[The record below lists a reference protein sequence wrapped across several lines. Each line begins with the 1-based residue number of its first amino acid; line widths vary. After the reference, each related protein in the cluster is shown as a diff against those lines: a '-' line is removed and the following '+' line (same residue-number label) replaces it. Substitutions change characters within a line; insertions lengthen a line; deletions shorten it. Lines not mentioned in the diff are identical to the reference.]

1 MRVSDTA
8 WSSRLAARFTQALV
22 WLAWSSSALAQIGDT
37 KQSAGAEPTASLTTG
52 SEVVL
57 KSSATPLL
65 DVGHWIPSADQLSFL
80 VERVQDDRVKVVSR
94 DKTIQGWLLREQVV
108 PLDEAIDYFGQ
119 VLVRDRRN
127 TDAYWMRARLWLYHG
142 DADRAMANLE
152 QAIRREPDQARFYVT
167 RSLVHLTKE
176 RFDLAIADCDRAIQL
191 DPQATRAYVIRASA
205 SLARGDL
212 AKCRA
217 DLDQALRRD
226 QINPMGRA
234 VRVSDGP
241 AQDDGDPRQAR
252 KDRAETVEHALKN
265 AVDLVARGK
274 AHLVKEEYDDA
285 IADFTDAVRLDPAH
299 ASAYAARAEAWARKH
314 YRDRELADITAAVK
328 LEPRNTAYRVA
339 RGQSCSAQGR
349 HEEAMADFNA
359 ALGLEPENP
368 AIWVA
373 RGNESRKDWKLD
385 EALADYTRAIQL
397 NPNFTLAYI
406 SRGQTWRQRHEF
418 GRAIQEFAEVARREP
433 DNALTHMYL
442 ARILATCNDASSRNG
457 KWAVDEA
464 TRACELTH
472 WQDPDCL
479 DTLAAA
485 CAENDD
491 FQNAI
496 KWQTRAIQ
504 RLRQKAPSILQRA
517 MNFGGRRG
525 VGFEERLAF
534 YKSRK
539 PTRE

>member
-1 MRVSDTA
+1 MRVFSTLS
-8 WSSRLAARFTQALV
+8 SSRLAARLTVALV
-22 WLAWSSSALAQIGDT
+22 WLTWSSLVLAQIGES
-37 KQSAGAEPTASLTTG
+37 KQSAAVESTAALPAGT
-52 SEVVL
+52 EVVL
-57 KSSATPLL
+57 KSSATPLF
-65 DVGHWIPSADQLSFL
+65 DVGHWVPSADQLSFL
-80 VERVQDDRVKVVSR
+80 VERVQDDKVKVVSR
-94 DKTIQGWLLREQVV
+94 DKTIQGWLRREQVV
-108 PLDEAIDYFGQ
+108 PLDAAIDYFGQ
-119 VLVRDRRN
+119 VLAWDRRN

-152 QAIRREPDQARFYVT
+152 QAIRREPDQARFYLT

-176 RFDLAIADCDRAIQL
+176 RFDQAIADCDRAIQL
-191 DPQATRAYVIRASA
+191 DPQAIKAYVIRASA
-205 SLARGDL
+205 TLARGDS
-212 AKCRA
+212 ARCRA

-226 QINPMGRA
+226 SINPIGRT
-234 VRVSDGP
+234 VRASYGP
-241 AQDDGDPRQAR
+241 AQEDGDPGKAR
-252 KDRAETVEHALKN
+252 LDRGETTTREPKN
-265 AVDLVARGK
+265 AADLVARGR
-274 AHLVKEEYDDA
+274 AHLVKEEFDDA

-299 ASAYAARAEAWARKH
+299 APAYVARAEAWARKH
-314 YRDRELADITAAVK
+314 YRDRELADITTAVK
-328 LEPRNTAYRVA
+328 LDPRNTAYRVA
-339 RGQSCSAQGR
+339 RGQSCSVQGR

-359 ALGLEPENP
+359 ALGMEPENP
-368 AIWVA
+368 ALWVA
-373 RGNESRKDWKLD
+373 RGNEWRRDLKLD

-397 NPNFTLAYI
+397 KPDFTLAYI
-406 SRGQTWRQRHEF
+406 SRGQTWRQRRDF
-418 GRAIQEFAEVARREP
+418 GRAIQEFAEVVRREP

-442 ARILATCNDASSRNG
+442 ARILATCNDANSRNG

-485 CAENDD
+485 CAENND
-491 FQNAI
+491 FPNAI

>member
-1 MRVSDTA
+1 MV
-8 WSSRLAARFTQALV
+8 
-22 WLAWSSSALAQIGDT
+22 
-37 KQSAGAEPTASLTTG
+37 
-52 SEVVL
+52 
-57 KSSATPLL
+57 
-65 DVGHWIPSADQLSFL
+65 
-80 VERVQDDRVKVVSR
+80 
-94 DKTIQGWLLREQVV
+94 
-108 PLDEAIDYFGQ
+108 
-119 VLVRDRRN
+119 
-127 TDAYWMRARLWLYHG
+127 
-142 DADRAMANLE
+142 NLE
-152 QAIRREPDQARFYVT
+152 QAIHNEPDQARFYVA

-191 DPQATRAYVIRASA
+191 NPQAIRAYVIRASA
-205 SLARGDL
+205 LLARGDS
-212 AKCRA
+212 ARCQA
-217 DLDQALRRD
+217 DLNQALRRD
-226 QINPMGRA
+226 PINPLGWA
-234 VRVSDGP
+234 VRVSYGP
-241 AQDDGDPRQAR
+241 AQEDGDSRNAR
-252 KDRAETVEHALKN
+252 KDPAKTSEHELKN
-265 AVDLVARGK
+265 AADLVARGK
-274 AHLVKEEYDDA
+274 AHLVKEEYDEG
-285 IADFTDAVRLDPAH
+285 IADFTDAIRLDPAH
-299 ASAYAARAEAWARKH
+299 APAYAARAEAWARKH
-314 YRDRELADITAAVK
+314 YRDREVADITAAIK
-328 LEPRNTAYRVA
+328 LEPRNTVYRVA

-349 HEEAMADFNA
+349 HDEAMADFNA
-359 ALGLEPENP
+359 ALGMEPDNP
-368 AIWVA
+368 ALWVA
-373 RGNESRKDWKLD
+373 RGNEWRRDLKLD
-385 EALADYTRAIQL
+385 EALADYARAIQL

-406 SRGQTWRQRHEF
+406 SRGQTWRQHRDF
-418 GRAIQEFAEVARREP
+418 ARAIQEFAEVARREP
-433 DNALTHMYL
+433 ENALTHMYL

-457 KWAVDEA
+457 RWAVDEA